1 VNGPAEF
8 RTAYAA
14 ALTEYLR
21 DGDEHARR
29 TAYELGRDAV
39 AAGLGVMDVAE
50 AHHAAVVAALGGGAP
65 AAAVADAAGEIFLE
79 TLSAFEMLAR
89 GVAEARD
96 VAERERR
103 HAAILRQLSN
113 FLADA
118 SLAASAEG
126 STHEIL
132 HLVAEQARE
141 LIGGACCVANIAADR
156 DTVAARAAS
165 FAPDETALGARL
177 ALADLSALED
187 LARSLGAVALQD
199 PREWLDPAAA
209 GPGNAGTAVRSWV
222 AVHLTRLD
230 GRSIGFIHAFD
241 RRPRAFASADGE
253 VLLQLAQMGSAA
265 LERADLYAR
274 RAADG

>member
-1 VNGPAEF
+1 VNGPTEF
-8 RTAYAA
+8 GTAYAS
-14 ALTEYLR
+14 ALTAYLR
-21 DGDEHARR
+21 DGDERART
-29 TAYELGRDAV
+29 TAYELGRE
-39 AAGLGVMDVAE
+39 AATIGLGVMDVAE
-50 AHHAAVVAALGGGAP
+50 AHHAAVAAALGDGAS
-65 AAAVADAAGEIFLE
+65 ATEVATAAGDIFLE

-89 GVAEARD
+89 GLAEARD

-141 LIGGACCVANIAADR
+141 LIGGACCVANVGADH
-156 DTVAARAAS
+156 DAVAARAAS
-165 FAPDETALGARL
+165 FAPDEAPLGARL
-177 ALADLSALED
+177 ALADLSRLEE
-187 LARSLGAVALQD
+187 LMRSSGAVARLD
-199 PREWLDPAAA
+199 PREWLDPAAVGSHDGA
-209 GPGNAGTAVRSWV
+209 KAVRSWV
-222 AVHLTRLD
+222 AVALARLD

-241 RRPRAFASADGE
+241 RRPRAFTSADGE

-265 LERADLYAR
+265 LERAELYAR
-274 RAADG
+274 QAADG